1 MSSMLA
7 ELVGRKCLVKTED
20 EEYLSGDPDQPCR
33 VTGADGEWIRVSFA
47 DGEGGRLSRMVRV
60 DALTDILIFEE

>member
-1 MSSMLA
+1 MLTD
-7 ELVGRKCLVKTED
+7 LVGRKCLLKTED
-20 EEYLSGDPDQPCR
+20 EEYLSGDPDLPCR
-33 VTGADGEWIRVSFA
+33 VTGADGEWIRVSFS